1 MFRQGVGRYQQQL
14 EPTTQQYKLIRG
26 GGGNYTTIK
35 NYQKRATKQQYTII
49 SGGVGNYTTIQT

>member
-26 GGGNYTTIK
+26 GGGQLHNNK
-35 NYQKRATKQQYTII
+35 KLSERATKQQYTII